1 MQVLSHISLNLL
13 VKWETDCCSI
23 MKRVQAYMEI
33 EYIRQKQSLYKG
45 GAKCVCR
52 VQMKSGKKIWIYCAF
67 FAYAVWLND
76 DH

>member
-1 MQVLSHISLNLL
+1 
-13 VKWETDCCSI
+13 

-33 EYIRQKQSLYKG
+33 EYIRQKQNLYKD